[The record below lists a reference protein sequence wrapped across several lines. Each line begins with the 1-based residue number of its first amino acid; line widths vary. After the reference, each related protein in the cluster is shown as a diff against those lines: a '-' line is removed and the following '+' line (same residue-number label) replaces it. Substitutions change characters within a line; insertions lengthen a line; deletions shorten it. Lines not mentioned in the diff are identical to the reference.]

1 MRAPRRE
8 WSTFL
13 LELVRLSRN
22 TRIELA
28 GRLEGKV
35 GVICKHR
42 ESTWKHDGIMCPGK
56 CVHIWRVEGWEGDWG
71 RDRSQ
76 EISWVRLV
84 SRRQILELGQRLE
97 RRGKRVCVAHSGRMM
112 WRMEWIGEVR
122 PKARRLEQSVRQE
135 FG

>member
-13 LELVRLSRN
+13 LELVKLSRN

-35 GVICKHR
+35 EVICKHR
-42 ESTWKHDGIMCPGK
+42 KSTWKHDGTMCPGK

-71 RDRSQ
+71 PDRSQ

-84 SRRQILELGQRLE
+84 SRRQILELGQHLE
-97 RRGKRVCVAHSGRMM
+97 RRGKRVWH
-112 WRMEWIGEVR
+112 I
-122 PKARRLEQSVRQE
+122 QE
-135 FG
+135 E